1 MNQTRKEG
9 STGKNSKNQKKKFI
23 MLPTVDFC
31 FKELMQNE
39 KVRKGLIAAVMRL
52 DPKEIES
59 TTLMPTILLKRHKD
73 DKYGILDVRV
83 KLKDGTQMNYEMQVE
98 YYAYWGNRSTYYMT
112 RMYTD
117 QISSGEEYDALQK
130 CVQVSILDFKLFDD
144 ERCYRKI
151 MLCDVESG
159 EIYSDRME
167 MHVLELPKL
176 PPEDRNEIGLYRW
189 MRFLGGKNEEDL
201 KRMAEKDEYIG
212 EAYELIKKLSAD
224 EKKRIAYEY
233 REKAIRDHR
242 SMMKS
247 ARETGEREGFE
258 KGEKVGREALLTEM
272 VKKKLS
278 RGQSIEQIAEDL
290 VEDIDVIR
298 KIVEEMK

>member
-1 MNQTRKEG
+1 
-9 STGKNSKNQKKKFI
+9 
-23 MLPTVDFC
+23 
-31 FKELMQNE
+31 
-39 KVRKGLIAAVMRL
+39 
-52 DPKEIES
+52 
-59 TTLMPTILLKRHKD
+59 
-73 DKYGILDVRV
+73 
-83 KLKDGTQMNYEMQVE
+83 
-98 YYAYWGNRSTYYMT
+98 
-112 RMYTD
+112 
-117 QISSGEEYDALQK
+117 
-130 CVQVSILDFKLFDD
+130 
-144 ERCYRKI
+144 
-151 MLCDVESG
+151 
-159 EIYSDRME
+159 
-167 MHVLELPKL
+167 MHVLELLKL

-189 MRFLGGKNEEDL
+189 MRFLGGKSEEDL

>member
-1 MNQTRKEG
+1 MEQTRRVR
-9 STGKNSKNQKKKFI
+9 SAGKSNKNQKKKFI
-23 MLPTVDFC
+23 MLPTVDYC

-39 KVRKGLIAAVMRL
+39 KVRKGLIAAVMRV

-59 TTLMPTILLKRHKD
+59 TTLMPTILRKRHKD

-98 YYAYWGNRSTYYMT
+98 YYEYWGNRSTYYMT

-117 QISSGEEYDALQK
+117 QISSGEDYDALQK

-144 ERCYRKI
+144 DRCYRKI
-151 MLCDVESG
+151 MLCDVETG

-167 MHVLELPKL
+167 MHILELPKL
-176 PPEDRNEIGLYRW
+176 PPEDQNENGLYKW

-201 KRMAEKDEYIG
+201 RRMAEKDEYIG

-224 EKKRIAYEY
+224 EKKRIAYEC

-247 ARETGEREGFE
+247 ARESGIEE
-258 KGEKVGREALLTEM
+258 GEKRLLM
-272 VKKKLS
+272 KQVKKKYAK
-278 RGQSIEQIAEDL
+278 GQSIEQIAEDL
-290 VEDIDVIR
+290 VEDTEVIQ
-298 KIVEEMK
+298 KIIEEITEEK